1 VAVRRALDA
10 DALTS
15 LAPAATA
22 VERAA
27 QAIRDSIFEGHV
39 APGTPLPEATL
50 SARLRVSRT
59 TVREALRLLMGENL
73 LTYEPH
79 KGAAV
84 RMLRPDDVADIYASR
99 RLLELS
105 AIRRLRS
112 ARLAPGAFAAV
123 LAECDAA
130 AAAGDARAFG
140 TGDLRFHAEIVALHR
155 SVRLDAFFRQL
166 MTELR
171 LGFLAVDDPV
181 ELHATFLPLN
191 HGLAGLLREGDV
203 RTAQTFLSDYLD
215 RAAGLVTAA
224 VAAKAPQ

>member
-1 VAVRRALDA
+1 MAVRRALDA

-15 LAPAATA
+15 LAPVATA

-84 RMLRPDDVADIYASR
+84 RMLRPGDVADIYASR

-130 AAAGDARAFG
+130 AAAGDARALG
-140 TGDLRFHAEIVALHR
+140 TGDLRFHAEIVALHG
-155 SVRLDAFFRQL
+155 SPRLDDFFRRL
-166 MTELR
+166 MTEVR
-171 LGFLAVDDPV
+171 LGFLALDKP
-181 ELHATFLPLN
+181 ETFHGTYHHRNRRLAAILHAGELDDARDY
-191 HGLAGLLREGDV
+191 LAEYLTQSAEEV
-203 RTAQTFLSDYLD
+203 RT
-215 RAAGLVTAA
+215 A
-224 VAAKAPQ
+224 VAAKTPA